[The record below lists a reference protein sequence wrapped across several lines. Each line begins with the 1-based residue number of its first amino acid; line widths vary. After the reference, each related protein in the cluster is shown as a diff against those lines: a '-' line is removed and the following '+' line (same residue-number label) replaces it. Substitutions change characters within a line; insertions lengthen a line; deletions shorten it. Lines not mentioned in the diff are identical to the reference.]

1 MKLELVH
8 YPRGYWR
15 KVQTEGH
22 DPRPRYDSK

>member
-1 MKLELVH
+1 VVH

-15 KVQTEGH
+15 KVQTEGR